1 MASPDLPTDRN
12 ASIRRVLLGIFVA
25 NVFVVVVK
33 LVIGASSRSLAVFG
47 DGIQSSV
54 DAVNNLVGLAVIG
67 VASKGPDAEHPYG
80 HAKFEALGAL
90 LIVVFL
96 SVSIFE
102 LLRGAIHKL
111 VRGGEPP
118 TLDAS
123 AFILLGI
130 TLLVNVAVAYGEN
143 RAGRRLNSELLIA
156 DAMHTRTDVVITL
169 AVLGGLGL
177 TSAGLAW
184 ADPVLAI
191 IVALF
196 VAHANYGI
204 VRRAMPTLVDAR
216 AYDEGTIRAQA
227 EAVPGVRAAYAIRSR
242 IAATRRFAELTI
254 SVDGRSDVAS
264 AHRIADAVEARLQAG
279 LELDEVVVHVEPC

>member
-80 HAKFEALGAL
+80 HAKFETLGAL

>member
-1 MASPDLPTDRN
+1 MASTDLPTDRN
-12 ASIRRVLLGIFVA
+12 ASVRRVLLGIFVA

-67 VASKGPDAEHPYG
+67 VASKAPDAEHPYG
-80 HAKFEALGAL
+80 HAKFETLGAL

-130 TLLVNVAVAYGEN
+130 TLLVNVAVAYVEN

-227 EAVPGVRAAYAIRSR
+227 ETVPGVRAAYAIRSR

-264 AHRIADAVEARLQAG
+264 AHRIADAVEARLQEG
-279 LELDEVVVHVEPC
+279 LEFDEVVVHVEPC

>member
-1 MASPDLPTDRN
+1 MASSDLPAGRN

-80 HAKFEALGAL
+80 HAKFETLGAL

-123 AFILLGI
+123 AFILLGV
-130 TLLVNVAVAYGEN
+130 TLLVNVAVAYVEN

-156 DAMHTRTDVVITL
+156 DAMHTRTDVIITL
-169 AVLGGLGL
+169 AVLGGLAL

-204 VRRAMPTLVDAR
+204 VRRAMPTLVDER
-216 AYDEGTIRAQA
+216 AYDEETIRAQA
-227 EAVPGVRAAYAIRSR
+227 ETVAGVRAAYAIRSR

-254 SVDGRSDVAS
+254 SVDGHSDVAS
-264 AHRIADAVEARLQAG
+264 AHRIADAVEAQLQAG

>member
-1 MASPDLPTDRN
+1 MASTDLPAGRN

-25 NVFVVVVK
+25 NVFVVAVK

-80 HAKFEALGAL
+80 HAKFETLGAL

-102 LLRGAIHKL
+102 LLRGAIQKL
-111 VRGGEPP
+111 VRGGDPP
-118 TLDAS
+118 ELGVS
-123 AFILLGI
+123 AFILLGL
-130 TLLVNVAVAYGEN
+130 TLLVNIAVAVVEN
-143 RAGRRLNSELLIA
+143 RAGQRLNSELLLA
-156 DAMHTRTDVVITL
+156 DAMHTRTDVIITL
-169 AVLGGLGL
+169 AVLGGLAL

-204 VRRAMPTLVDAR
+204 VRRAMPTLVDER
-216 AYDEGTIRAQA
+216 AYDAGTIRAEAQ
-227 EAVPGVRAAYAIRSR
+227 AVPGVRAAYAIRSR

-254 SVDGRSDVAS
+254 SVDGASDVAS

-279 LELDEVVVHVEPC
+279 LAFDEVVVHVEPC

>member
-1 MASPDLPTDRN
+1 MASTDLPAGRN

-25 NVFVVVVK
+25 NLFVVVVK

-80 HAKFEALGAL
+80 HAKFETLGAL

-102 LLRGAIHKL
+102 LLRSAVQKL
-111 VRGGEPP
+111 VRGGAPP
-118 TLDAS
+118 ELDAS

-130 TLLVNVAVAYGEN
+130 TLLVNLVVAVVET
-143 RAGRRLNSELLIA
+143 RAGRRLNSELLLA
-156 DAMHTRTDVVITL
+156 DATHTRTDVMITV
-169 AVLGGLGL
+169 AVLGGLAL
-177 TSAGLAW
+177 TTAGLAW

-204 VRRAMPTLVDAR
+204 VRRAMPTLVDER
-216 AYDEGTIRAQA
+216 AFDEGTIRAQA
-227 EAVPGVRAAYAIRSR
+227 EAVPGVQAAYAIRSR
-242 IAATRRFAELTI
+242 VAATRRFAELTI

-264 AHRIADAVEARLQAG
+264 AHRIADAVEERLQGG
-279 LELDEVVVHVEPC
+279 LDLDEVVVHVEPC

>member
-1 MASPDLPTDRN
+1 MASTDLPTDRN

-80 HAKFEALGAL
+80 HAKFETLGAL

-169 AVLGGLGL
+169 AVLGGLAL

-204 VRRAMPTLVDAR
+204 VRRAMPTLVDER
-216 AYDEGTIRAQA
+216 AYDEETIRAQA
-227 EAVPGVRAAYAIRSR
+227 ETVAGVRAAYAIRSR

-264 AHRIADAVEARLQAG
+264 AHRIADAVEARLQEG
-279 LELDEVVVHVEPC
+279 LEFDEVVVHVEPC

>member
-1 MASPDLPTDRN
+1 MASSDLPTGRN

-80 HAKFEALGAL
+80 HAKFETLGAL

-111 VRGGEPP
+111 LRGGEPP

-169 AVLGGLGL
+169 AVLGGLAL

-204 VRRAMPTLVDAR
+204 VRRAMPTLVDER
-216 AYDEGTIRAQA
+216 AYDEGTIRAEA
-227 EAVPGVRAAYAIRSR
+227 ETVPGVRAAYAIRSR

-254 SVDGRSDVAS
+254 SVDGHSDVAS
-264 AHRIADAVEARLQAG
+264 AHRIADAVEARLQAR